1 MYKSPGQQW
10 TLGQVVELTKRFIEA
25 YQVYRDEPRVIR
37 LTDKVRRYNRKLRDL
52 GLKDHQVERATTQ
65 RKLRNLLLLIYRSN
79 LLLAWAILALP
90 GVITHAPIFIP
101 AKMYSK
107 VKAKGIYLVTSI
119 YPCKRADMRNHLAEA
134 LAASS
139 VKIAARD
146 VIATWKILFSLAA
159 TPALYI
165 VYAILATW
173 LAWRNGA
180 SSAVVKSMPALIF
193 IIMPFFAMSSLKFGE
208 AGMDVF
214 KSVHPCLLTPN
225 IAAHPPSLQIITTT
239 FPFLVARKPERAR
252 KIAQN
257 PRIARQRAVR
267 SDQLVARNRIKFTR
281 ATN

>member
-1 MYKSPGQQW
+1 M
-10 TLGQVVELTKRFIEA
+10 
-25 YQVYRDEPRVIR
+25 IR

-119 YPCKRADMRNHLAEA
+119 YPCKRADFRYHLAEA

-180 SSAVVKSMPALIF
+180 SSTVVKSMPALIF
-193 IIMPFFAMSSLKFGE
+193 VIMPFFAMSSLKFGE

-214 KSVHPCLLTPN
+214 KSVSSLPAYTEYHRSSPFPADHYDRFSFPCCPEVRKSSKN
-225 IAAHPPSLQIITTT
+225 CA
-239 FPFLVARKPERAR
+239 KPENRSPTSC
-252 KIAQN
+252 
-257 PRIARQRAVR
+257 PR
-267 SDQLVARNRIKFTR
+267 
-281 ATN
+281 

>member
-1 MYKSPGQQW
+1 
-10 TLGQVVELTKRFIEA
+10 
-25 YQVYRDEPRVIR
+25 
-37 LTDKVRRYNRKLRDL
+37 
-52 GLKDHQVERATTQ
+52 
-65 RKLRNLLLLIYRSN
+65 LLLIYRSN

-119 YPCKRADMRNHLAEA
+119 YPCKRADFWYHLAEA

-225 IAAHPPSLQIITTT
+225 ITAHPPSLQIITTT
-239 FPFLVARKPERAR
+239 FPVLVARKSEGAR

-267 SDQLVARNRIKFTR
+267 GDQLVAHGRIKFSR
-281 ATN
+281 ATNWWTLVRVVDDFGPKLWVNFHQVGRSAHHHALLETDRFPPLVPPSTSRFGTTNRREPGNDVSQGR